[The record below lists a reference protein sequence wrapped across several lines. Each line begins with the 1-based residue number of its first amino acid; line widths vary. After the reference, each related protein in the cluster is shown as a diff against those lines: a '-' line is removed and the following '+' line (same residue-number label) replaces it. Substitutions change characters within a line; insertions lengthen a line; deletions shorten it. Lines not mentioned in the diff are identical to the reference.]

1 MIPDK
6 AFYLNPGNLNGN
18 SFFLDQQES
27 HHLSEVFRLKLKDQI
42 CLLDGLGTGYIGKI
56 KTIENGIV
64 SGAIIKVIKGLGES
78 SFNINIAPAI
88 IKRQRFEML
97 LEKSTELGIK
107 EIHPV
112 ITERCIKKTI
122 NLKRCERIII
132 SSAKQCQRSFF
143 PKIHEPIKLE
153 SWLKHSKDQFLVG
166 SINATCKLSQLNIEK
181 DKGINILIG
190 PEGDFNKNEMGILSK
205 QGAQFYTLCNRRL
218 RSDTAAQTTISIV
231 NELLYHMG

>member
-42 CLLDGLGTGYIGKI
+42 CLLDGLGTGYIGEI

-64 SGAIIKVIKGLGES
+64 SGGIIKVIKGLGES
-78 SFNINIAPAI
+78 SFNISIAPAI
-88 IKRQRFEML
+88 IKRHRFEML

-122 NLKRCERIII
+122 LMRQMKY
-132 SSAKQCQRSFF
+132 
-143 PKIHEPIKLE
+143 L
-153 SWLKHSKDQFLVG
+153 LL
-166 SINATCKLSQLNIEK
+166 ATI
-181 DKGINILIG
+181 
-190 PEGDFNKNEMGILSK
+190 
-205 QGAQFYTLCNRRL
+205 
-218 RSDTAAQTTISIV
+218 
-231 NELLYHMG
+231 